1 MDFKSV
7 FPKVQ
12 TSAENG
18 SEHISEMEFE
28 QPLTQALKSRLQV

>member
-1 MDFKSV
+1 MDFKFA
-7 FPKVQ
+7 FPKDK

-18 SEHISEMEFE
+18 IEHISEMEFK